1 MTNEYRRASPRTI
14 KLSRYN
20 GLISY
25 SNKPSLRPR
34 FGRFDHKD
42 SQEAHKLSLFHP
54 DRHLKKFSLVCLKNW
69 KTDEFFANFRKIS
82 ILYGIKTKYIKTLL
96 WMQIISF
103 LHHGFKNHLLS
114 TYFDINDTENFPK
127 IRWDKDTLK
136 ESPVPF
142 YFILNTPKLTDHPN
156 YCFI

>member
-42 SQEAHKLSLFHP
+42 SQEAPKLSLFHP
-54 DRHLKKFSLVCLKNW
+54 DRHLKNFSLVCLKIVQLM
-69 KTDEFFANFRKIS
+69 NFSQISKKIS
-82 ILYGIKTKYIKTLL
+82 ILYGIKTKYFKTLL
-96 WMQIISF
+96 RLQIILF
-103 LHHGFKNHLLS
+103 LHHKFQSHLLG
-114 TYFDINDTENFPK
+114 TYFDLDDTKTFPK
-127 IRWDKDTLK
+127 IR
-136 ESPVPF
+136 
-142 YFILNTPKLTDHPN
+142 
-156 YCFI
+156 

>member
-42 SQEAHKLSLFHP
+42 SQEAPKLSLFHP
-54 DRHLKKFSLVCLKNW
+54 DRHLKKFSLVCLKNCT
-69 KTDEFFANFRKIS
+69 TDELFVIVKNIFIF
-82 ILYGIKTKYIKTLL
+82 YGIKTKSFKTLL
-96 WMQIISF
+96 RIQIILF
-103 LHHGFKNHLLS
+103 FHHKFQSHLVG
-114 TYFDINDTENFPK
+114 TYFDLDDTEAFPK
-127 IRWDKDTLK
+127 IR
-136 ESPVPF
+136 
-142 YFILNTPKLTDHPN
+142 
-156 YCFI
+156 